1 MMSFGGGCAIYS
13 ASLEVEHRAITRPS
27 LAALDPKKLGQNT
40 IVDGAG
46 GKLRFIKRAFSQA
59 SADGA
64 GCFLKSRGFG
74 VLEVLGE
81 WDLRSGYLLCT
92 SIIFN
97 L

>member
-27 LAALDPKKLGQNT
+27 HPKKLAQNT
-40 IVDGAG
+40 IVDSSVDGAG

-64 GCFLKSRGFG
+64 GCFLKSRGFC

-81 WDLRSGYLLCT
+81 WDLGSGYLLCT